1 MKTNYIKQAWASL
14 RQQPMLSSVSIIGTA
29 LAIFLIMIV
38 VMIGQLE
45 TAPFAPESNRDR
57 WLVSKFGTITNDKWG
72 NDNSSNGPYGYNT
85 VKQVLYRME
94 TPEAVSAFETNPSTA
109 SVAVPNESAF
119 GAMLLN
125 TDAGFWNVFD
135 FTFINGNPYTQ
146 EEFESGITKAVIS
159 ESLAR
164 KLFKSTDVVG
174 RHFSIDHSDY
184 TVSGVVE
191 DVSNVV
197 SYCYAD
203 LWVPFTST
211 NVGDFSWCEYMGSLS
226 MVMLAKDKKDFGEI
240 RAEYERLFDDLNR
253 EAGERGWNF
262 KLMDRPYTQEVAA
275 NTPWA
280 NLPPDMPAVYR
291 EKFIIFLILLIV
303 PAVNLS
309 SMTHS
314 RLARR
319 REEIGV
325 RRAFGAHRSEIVRD
339 LFIECLII
347 TIIAGLIG
355 LLLSLIGGLLFADKI
370 FTPSI
375 FSANYKVTSI
385 SIRHLF
391 HWSTFAWAML
401 FCFILNVPSAALPSI
416 NASRVNIVNA
426 LSGKK

>member
-38 VMIGQLE
+38 VMIDQLE

-57 WLVSKFGTITNDKWG
+57 WLVAKFGTITNEQWG

-94 TPEAVSAFETNPSTA
+94 TPEAVTAFTTNPMTA
-109 SVAVPNESAF
+109 SVAVPNEPAF
-119 GAMLLN
+119 GAMLLD
-125 TDAGFWNVFD
+125 TDAGFWDVFD
-135 FTFINGNPYTQ
+135 FTFIEGKPYNK

-159 ESLAR
+159 EGVAR
-164 KLFKSTDVVG
+164 KLFHSTDVVG
-174 RHFSIDHSDY
+174 RQFSINHAEY
-184 TVSGVVE
+184 TVCGVVE

-197 SYCYAD
+197 SYCYSD
-203 LWVPFTST
+203 IWVPFTST
-211 NVGDFSWCEYMGSLS
+211 NVVNFSWCEYMGSLA
-226 MVMLAKDKKDFGEI
+226 MVMLAKDKNDFGEV
-240 RAEYERLFDDLNR
+240 RSEFERLFDDLNKG
-253 EAGERGWNF
+253 AADQGWKF
-262 KLMDRPYTQEVAA
+262 KLMERPYTQEVAA

-280 NLPPDMPAVYR
+280 NLAPDMASVYR
-291 EKFIIFLILLIV
+291 QKFIIFLILLIV

-319 REEIGV
+319 RQEIGV

-355 LLLSLIGGLLFADKI
+355 LLLSVVGGLLFADKI

-375 FSANYKVTSI
+375 FSANYTVTSI

-401 FCFILNVPSAALPSI
+401 FCFILNVLSAALPSI